1 MHFMPLSFSI
11 SVCVAKAFLGFRHDI
26 AAGYI
31 QQPSLSLKCHY
42 PAAEKMKKPLP
53 CAARNTHTQKYII
66 LSLCGCFYFKR
77 ARWQKRNSSLS
88 LPFFSFCGM
97 KRTCTSDSARR
108 ALFYRRAKTKSLWRA
123 AF

>member
-53 CAARNTHTQKYII
+53 CAARNTHTHKNILFSHYVAAFI
-66 LSLCGCFYFKR
+66 LSAHAGKKET
-77 ARWQKRNSSLS
+77 ALS